1 MSEAGLLAV
10 ARQRLN
16 QLNVP
21 DVERILARLRAV
33 VGNDNIGQSAEIDD
47 ASSDPGALG
56 RLRWELL
63 SEEQRK
69 TDGAFY
75 TPPEVAAELAQA
87 SVRAHVPA
95 SVCDPALG
103 GGVFLLA
110 TADAMVAAGVAP
122 RVAFDALHG
131 VDVDPVSVAVS
142 RFCLGEWAFRNG
154 LGWLDPGGRLVVGDS
169 LLLDPWPFAQADLV
183 IGNPP
188 FAGQLKSATV
198 HERQRAIALK
208 ERFGSAAQAYT
219 DAAALFL
226 LLGSEIA
233 LAQVTLVLPRS
244 LLAARDAGGVRRLV
258 SQHFRV
264 DELWLGTSEQ
274 FRASVQLCAL
284 RLMRTSGEAEVVVH
298 AGFGQPAV
306 AVEPGEWSAL
316 SARAAGVPSV
326 QIDSTAVLA
335 DIAYVTAD
343 FRDEYYALTDAVEED
358 VGQEFSARLVT
369 SGLIDPAHL
378 RWGEVPCRFARRKWE
393 RPVLLR
399 ERVATKKRSWFDRR
413 VQPKILVASQTSV
426 IEAVAD
432 FDGGLVPS
440 TPVVT
445 VESERL
451 WHVLAVLLSP
461 VASAQLMAVTAGS
474 AQGADAMR
482 VSASSLKLL
491 SLPAEHPAWDDAA
504 DLVEAAQSA
513 DPERRRELL
522 LASADA
528 MLRAFQVS
536 NPEEL
541 RSWWSGRL
549 PRVR

>member
-1 MSEAGLLAV
+1 VDIS
-10 ARQRLN
+10 
-16 QLNVP
+16 
-21 DVERILARLRAV
+21 DT
-33 VGNDNIGQSAEIDD
+33 
-47 ASSDPGALG
+47 DPGALG
-56 RLRWELL
+56 RFRWELL
-63 SEEQRK
+63 SEQRRK
-69 TDGAFY
+69 SEGAFY
-75 TPPEVAAELAQA
+75 TPSQVAAELAEA
-87 SVRAHVPA
+87 SVRAHLPG
-95 SVCDPALG
+95 SVCDPAVG

-122 RVAFDALHG
+122 REAFEALHG
-131 VDVDPVSVAVS
+131 VDVDPVSVEVA
-142 RFCLGEWAFRNG
+142 RFCLGEWAFRHD
-154 LGWLDPGGRLVVGDS
+154 LGWLDPGDRLVVGDS
-169 LLLDPWPFAQADLV
+169 LLLDPWPFAQVDLV

-198 HERQRAIALK
+198 HVPQRASALK
-208 ERFGSAAQAYT
+208 GRFGSAAQAYT

-226 LLGSEIA
+226 LLASEIA
-233 LAQVTLVLPRS
+233 STQVTLVLPRS
-244 LLAARDAGGVRRLV
+244 LLAARDAGEVRRLV

-264 DELWLGTSEQ
+264 DELWLGSSEE

-284 RLMRTSGEAEVVVH
+284 RLTGTSGDADVAVH
-298 AGFGQPAV
+298 GGFGEPSV
-306 AVEPGEWSAL
+306 SVEPGEWSAL
-316 SARAAGVPSV
+316 SARASGVPRV
-326 QIDSTAVLA
+326 DTESTAVLA

-378 RWGEVPCRFARRKWE
+378 RWGEVPCRFGRRKWE

-413 VQPKILVASQTSV
+413 IQPKILVASQTSV

-432 FDGGLVPS
+432 SDGGLVPS

-461 VASAQLMAVTAGS
+461 VASAQLMAATAGS

-513 DPERRRELL
+513 DPARRRELL

-541 RSWWSGRL
+541 RSWWIGRL